1 MYHQCPALKD
11 PSSVYC
17 YGRLLRFCF
26 NENSK
31 LTIWSKIARS
41 DSSNK
46 ASNYKAG
53 VLFDIGETTES
64 RKHQGSGESRDHL
77 GQEKRRD
84 SKSARQLSVRLE
96 KTDEKRGIR
105 VYWRQCWRRSSGRK
119 GEDNS
124 EDKKDSCET
133 QAEKLGQ
140 VCGHGRPRP
149 RVVVFSAYLVCT
161 SSVRFDPA
169 GPSRC
174 PTQNNS
180 KLSIRSTNICNC
192 SKYVSEPPLTNYSSD
207 AVLKA
212 SHLYIV
218 YRCLHRLLL

>member
-1 MYHQCPALKD
+1 VSIVRGGSFGFVSTRIA
-11 PSSVYC
+11 
-17 YGRLLRFCF
+17 
-26 NENSK
+26 K

-64 RKHQGSGESRDHL
+64 REHQGSGESRDHL

-84 SKSARQLSVRLE
+84 SKSVRQLSVRLE
-96 KTDEKRGIR
+96 KNDEKRGIR

-124 EDKKDSCET
+124 EDKKDSRET

-140 VCGHGRPRP
+140 VCGHGRRRP
-149 RVVVFSAYLVCT
+149 SSSLHT
-161 SSVRFDPA
+161 SSVLVPYD
-169 GPSRC
+169 S
-174 PTQNNS
+174 TQ
-180 KLSIRSTNICNC
+180 RAHP
-192 SKYVSEPPLTNYSSD
+192 V
-207 AVLKA
+207 VLPKT
-212 SHLYIV
+212 IV
-218 YRCLHRLLL
+218 NFQY